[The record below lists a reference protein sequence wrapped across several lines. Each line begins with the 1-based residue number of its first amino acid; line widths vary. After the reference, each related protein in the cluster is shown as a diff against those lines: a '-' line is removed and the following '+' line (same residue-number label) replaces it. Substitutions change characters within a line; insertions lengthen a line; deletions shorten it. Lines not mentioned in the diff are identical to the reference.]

1 VLAQGSSVS
10 GFMLLRNRFSQGSA
24 LNYRV
29 YERVIAGTRLERPVL
44 NNGQN
49 LRIAKSHANREVVMR
64 RINHALLLLLF
75 VPVSGVSQ
83 SSQHD
88 WGNLKELRPGQKVE
102 VIDNSMK
109 SFQGPFVSVSEEAI
123 TLKVGKGQQS
133 VERANVVRVNVR
145 DTSHRKRNML
155 LGAGILGGIAV
166 AATAVPL
173 MANSNEGNSCP
184 ACAAVIAAGF
194 GGGAALGAI
203 PGSRTVYR
211 IKK

>member
-1 VLAQGSSVS
+1 
-10 GFMLLRNRFSQGSA
+10 
-24 LNYRV
+24 
-29 YERVIAGTRLERPVL
+29 
-44 NNGQN
+44 
-49 LRIAKSHANREVVMR
+49 MR
-64 RINHALLLLLF
+64 KINHVLLLLLF
-75 VPVSGVSQ
+75 VPGFAVAQ
-83 SSQHD
+83 SSLND
-88 WGNLKELRPGQKVE
+88 WKNLKELHPGQKIE

-123 TLKVGKGQQS
+123 TLKVGKSQES
-133 VERANVVRVNVR
+133 IERANVVRVNVR

-184 ACAAVIAAGF
+184 ACGAVIAAGF

-211 IKK
+211 TKK